1 MPSSIIIITT
11 SVVLLLLSVC
21 RQTSSWMLQQQQTKT
36 RIVHPLPAPS
46 ITSSTS
52 SSSIYSHATPGIF
65 YQEDSD
71 PADCPD
77 EEECEINWD
86 LMPGYNDNDDDE
98 KEKEKVT
105 VDEEKEETQSS
116 SSSYSSTLY
125 SSSSYSSYVRPVQPV
140 KPRQGRSRPRS
151 IEKSRV
157 FLEMNW
163 QIEECVVDADTLTDF
178 CSDCAGSGYQ
188 WCNFCR
194 GTRMI
199 SFIGNGNGD
208 SDDSEFR
215 TCLICRT
222 DGHIDCS
229 TCAGTGNISPWAA
242 TYDKQKEQGL
252 YGTTQLF

>member
-1 MPSSIIIITT
+1 MSSSAIIITT
-11 SVVLLLLSVC
+11 SVVILLSVC

-52 SSSIYSHATPGIF
+52 TSSIYSHATPGIF
-65 YQEDSD
+65 YQENSD
-71 PADCPD
+71 PDCPD

-86 LMPGYNDNDDDE
+86 LMPGYNDSDDDDE

-116 SSSYSSTLY
+116 SSSSYSSY
-125 SSSSYSSYVRPVQPV
+125 SSSSYSSYERPPPLQPV
-140 KPRQGRSRPRS
+140 KRSV
-151 IEKSRV
+151 EKSRV
-157 FLEMNW
+157 ILEMNW
-163 QIEECVVDADTLTDF
+163 QLEDCVVDAETCTDF
-178 CSDCAGSGYQ
+178 CTDCAGSGQQ
-188 WCNFCR
+188 WCKFCR

-199 SFIGNGNGD
+199 SFIGNGNGNGD
-208 SDDSEFR
+208 SDSDSEFR
-215 TCLICRT
+215 TCLICCT

-242 TYDKQKEQGL
+242 TYDKQKEGL
-252 YGTTQLF
+252 

>member
-21 RQTSSWMLQQQQTKT
+21 RQTSSWMLQQQQYQTKT
-36 RIVHPLPAPS
+36 PRIVHPVRPPS
-46 ITSSTS
+46 MTSSTTS
-52 SSSIYSHATPGIF
+52 VTSSISSHATPGSIF

-105 VDEEKEETQSS
+105 VVEEKEETQSS
-116 SSSYSSTLY
+116 SSYSSTSYSSA
-125 SSSSYSSYVRPVQPV
+125 SYSSYVRSPPLQPV
-140 KPRQGRSRPRS
+140 KRS

-157 FLEMNW
+157 ILEMNW
-163 QIEECVVDADTLTDF
+163 QLEECVVDAETCTDF
-178 CSDCAGSGYQ
+178 CADCAGSGQQ
-188 WCNFCR
+188 WCKFCR

-199 SFIGNGNGD
+199 SFMGNGGD
-208 SDDSEFR
+208 SDSEFR
-215 TCLICRT
+215 TCLLCRT
-222 DGHIDCS
+222 DGRIDCS

-242 TYDKQKEQGL
+242 TYDKQNGQ
-252 YGTTQLF
+252 